1 MSTPLPLIQTPQG
14 TKPQLTL
21 LFEADF
27 KDGTTYHQGSDDKS
41 LDPQGSSAFYDINKR
56 KEDLLRFRLV
66 GNGHIYEVDLVD
78 GHFDI
83 DGVPFEIHE
92 QNLIP
97 KDLRLVYFRDTKVQ
111 ATLGMNQEIKTT
123 NHFVNRYFIG
133 WQCTINDKNH
143 QYTLAVKGG

>member
-1 MSTPLPLIQTPQG
+1 M
-14 TKPQLTL
+14 
-21 LFEADF
+21 
-27 KDGTTYHQGSDDKS
+27 
-41 LDPQGSSAFYDINKR
+41 
-56 KEDLLRFRLV
+56 RFRLV

-97 KDLRLVYFRDTKVQ
+97 KDLRLVYFRETKVQ

-133 WQCTINDKNH
+133 WQCTINDKNY